1 MSEGYDLDGLKK
13 GPGTKRKS
21 NKEEDPSKKAEKEKL
36 EAEKKKKKKKKKPA
50 VKFTQEKS
58 AFQAANDDSEGDSSL
73 WLITFT
79 DVMALMLTFFVL
91 LYAMSQPQE
100 EAWTEIT
107 ASFNEQF
114 GETYSA
120 KFEEGRQDAI
130 TIDRVDFA
138 EALDLGYLKTLLSQI
153 IEKDENLQDIVLIHQ
168 DKRLVISLPQDLLF
182 ASGQAD
188 VQGRGRRALFVLG
201 GALARIKNRIEV
213 LGHADPTPI
222 NNPEGDY
229 PTNWELSLARANAV
243 AGVLR
248 NVGYQRPMTVRG
260 LSSSRYTELPDS
272 LTEEERLSLSR
283 RVDIALTR
291 DDGSKVTLFNLP
303 GM

>member
-13 GPGTKRKS
+13 GPSAKRKS
-21 NKEEDPSKKAEKEKL
+21 KKEEDPFDAAEKERL
-36 EAEKKKKKKKKKPA
+36 EEEKKKKKQKKPV

-58 AFQAANDDSEGDSSL
+58 AFQAVNDDGEGDSSL
-73 WLITFT
+73 WLVTFT

-153 IEKDENLQDIVLIHQ
+153 IEKDENLENIVLIHQ

-182 ASGQAD
+182 EPGQAD
-188 VQGRGRRALFVLG
+188 VRGRGRRALFVLG

-213 LGHADPTPI
+213 LGHADPIPI
-222 NNPEGDY
+222 NNPDGDY
-229 PTNWELSLARANAV
+229 PTNWELSLARASAV

-248 NVGYQRPMTVRG
+248 NVGYQRPITVRG

-272 LTEEERLSLSR
+272 LTEDERLSLSR

-291 DDGSKVTLFNLP
+291 DDGSKVTLFNVP